1 MRKILPI
8 CVIGVLLLSGFGAV
22 ALNSDVKELDFQ
34 TIDFENAGGGSRD
47 YTHTVLAEQATA
59 TWCPHCPAVSGYM
72 ETLYESGDYDFYY
85 VSMVCDS
92 DPVLCPFARQRML
105 GELGVTG
112 YPTVVFDGG
121 YTRVIGNVGSTG
133 PYITA
138 LNSCGS
144 RAVADVDLGMTV
156 SWLGN
161 AEMEIEI
168 DITNHESSTYAGH
181 LHTYVTEINSRWSV
195 LGHQYHFAM
204 IGDPAFDKNVNVPGG
219 DTSHQTTTW
228 DGNDYGFGDIT
239 EDNIMVIATV
249 FDSSSDY
256 VDETTAAIPGGGGEA
271 PNEPSTPD
279 GPDEGIV
286 DEEYTFFTST
296 EDPQEDDVYYL
307 FDWDDGTDSGWLG
320 PYPSGSEQS
329 ASHSWDKEGEYDVRV
344 KAKDENGAVS
354 DWSFDHTI
362 EIFERSDVDIIDIN
376 GGLFRVSSTIRNP
389 GVEAAE
395 DVSWTITLDG
405 GLILLGKETTGTG
418 LSIPA
423 GGEETVNSKLI
434 LGFGKT
440 RVIVTAEIPDGGSD
454 SKNQGATVLLFF
466 IKVNPGG

>member
-34 TIDFENAGGGSRD
+34 TIDFENTGGGSRD
-47 YTHTVLAEQATA
+47 YTHTVLVEGCTA
-59 TWCPHCPAVSGYM
+59 SWCSPCASAAVHIKNI
-72 ETLYESGDYDFYY
+72 YESGNYDFYY
-85 VSMVCDS
+85 VAL
-92 DPVLCPFARQRML
+92 VLDKNSYANARCS
-105 GELGVTG
+105 ELDV
-112 YPTVVFDGG
+112 YYIPDYVFDGG
-121 YTRVIGNVGSTG
+121 FTRHVGSGSLPSAYT
-133 PYITA
+133 TR
-138 LNSCGS
+138 LDQCGARS
-144 RAVADVDLGMTV
+144 VADIDLDLEV
-156 SWLGN
+156 IWN
-161 AEMEIEI
+161 EDAEMDIDL
-168 DITNHESSTYAGH
+168 DITNNEASTYNCH
-181 LHTYVTEINSRWSV
+181 LHVYVTEIESRWNTYT
-195 LGHQYHFAM
+195 GQPYHFAM
-204 IGDPAFDKNVNVPGG
+204 IGNYAFNTNVNIPAG
-219 DTSHQTTTW
+219 DTSHRSTTW
-228 DGNDYGFGDIT
+228 DGNDHGFGDIT

-271 PNEPSTPD
+271 PNKPSTPD
-279 GPDEGIV
+279 GLDEGIIN
-286 DEEYTFFTST
+286 EEYTFSTST

-329 ASHSWDKEGEYDVRV
+329 ASHSWDEEGEYDVKV
-344 KAKDENGAVS
+344 KAKDENDAVS
-354 DWSFDHTI
+354 DWSNDHTI
-362 EIFERSDVDIIDIN
+362 EIFRRSDVDIVDIN
-376 GGLFRVSSTIRNP
+376 GGLFQVSSTIRNP

-395 DVSWTITLDG
+395 DVSWKIKLEG
-405 GLILLGKETTGTG
+405 GIILLGKETTGTG

-434 LGFGKT
+434 FGFGKT
-440 RVIVTAEIPDGGSD
+440 RVIVTAEMPDGASD